1 MKKLVSFLLVINA
14 VLVVVGEVL
23 NRLVFWKIVDVYTV
37 VLSLVVAVML
47 FRSKS
52 TDF

>member
-14 VLVVVGEVL
+14 VLVIIGNFL
-23 NRLVFWKIVDVYTV
+23 NALIFWKIVDVYIV
-37 VLSLVVAVML
+37 VISLVVAAML